1 MRMIVWVKKLDEF
14 LKLSE
19 KKLLMHAGKISAE
32 EAREKAMKQFKKY
45 RKIRNKS
52 YISDFNKVTKKY
64 LKNKK

>member
-1 MRMIVWVKKLDEF
+1 
-14 LKLSE
+14 
-19 KKLLMHAGKISAE
+19 MHAGKISAE